1 MAITKESIAAAR
13 EAGKKLGPHIVA
25 ARYSRTT
32 GKLTVE
38 WDHGVSVQIPISAL
52 EEFSF
57 LETPPS
63 AADLS
68 DVAVWGGGY
77 YVFFPRIDVAL
88 YGPHLAK
95 GMLGS
100 TAWEAEIARGM
111 SSKKSA
117 AKAASS
123 RENGKKGGR
132 PRKVQEE
139 VHA

>member
-1 MAITKESIAAAR
+1 MAISKDSIAAAR
-13 EAGKKLGPHIVA
+13 QAGKGLGPQITA

-38 WDHGVSVQIPISAL
+38 WDHGVSVQIPIGAL
-52 EEFSF
+52 EEFSL

-68 DVAVWGGGY
+68 NVAVWGGGY

-100 TAWEAEIARGM
+100 AAWEAEIARGM

-132 PRKVQEE
+132 PRKAQEE

>member
-63 AADLS
+63 AADFS
-68 DVAVWGGGY
+68 
-77 YVFFPRIDVAL
+77 
-88 YGPHLAK
+88 
-95 GMLGS
+95 
-100 TAWEAEIARGM
+100 
-111 SSKKSA
+111 
-117 AKAASS
+117 
-123 RENGKKGGR
+123 
-132 PRKVQEE
+132 
-139 VHA
+139 